1 VLSGYPGTRAATVQ
15 RSGRAG
21 RRGRPSLTVLCLS
34 SAPLDQF
41 VAAQPSFLF
50 GEPPEHARVDPDNP
64 EVLLPHLRCA
74 AFELAFGPGRGLP
87 GLAEDELHAGL
98 DHLASVGGLYREEGE
113 DGVVYAAA
121 GAESPAEHVDLRG
134 SIEENFSVLD
144 EATGDV
150 LAQVDFEDAPLYLHP
165 GAIYGVEGRTFEVR
179 ALDWE
184 ARKARVR
191 RTNADY
197 YTEAVVKTRVRVIDS
212 GDEQSQPSEGQGM
225 AHVLR
230 TVPGFKKIRFGTH
243 ENIGYGP
250 VSLPDLELHTTSAY
264 WRVPAVPLHGTPAE
278 EAMKRAATALAASHA
293 LHHVA
298 AMVLMCDV
306 GDLGSVVT
314 AGHPSAWGPAIMPGS
329 RPSVEAIVNAQA
341 LPYLVL
347 FDKQPGGAGLA
358 TTAFAMGGAL
368 FERVA
373 SVVSGCACE
382 RGCPTCMGPASDDAW
397 EAERADVV
405 AVLQALARS
414 VPGPA

>member
-1 VLSGYPGTRAATVQ
+1 
-15 RSGRAG
+15 
-21 RRGRPSLTVLCLS
+21 
-34 SAPLDQF
+34 
-41 VAAQPSFLF
+41 
-50 GEPPEHARVDPDNP
+50 
-64 EVLLPHLRCA
+64 
-74 AFELAFGPGRGLP
+74 
-87 GLAEDELHAGL
+87 
-98 DHLASVGGLYREEGE
+98 
-113 DGVVYAAA
+113 
-121 GAESPAEHVDLRG
+121 
-134 SIEENFSVLD
+134 
-144 EATGDV
+144 
-150 LAQVDFEDAPLYLHP
+150 
-165 GAIYGVEGRTFEVR
+165 
-179 ALDWE
+179 
-184 ARKARVR
+184 
-191 RTNADY
+191 
-197 YTEAVVKTRVRVIDS
+197 
-212 GDEQSQPSEGQGM
+212 
-225 AHVLR
+225 
-230 TVPGFKKIRFGTH
+230 
-243 ENIGYGP
+243 
-250 VSLPDLELHTTSAY
+250 
-264 WRVPAVPLHGTPAE
+264 
-278 EAMKRAATALAASHA
+278 MKRAATALAASHA